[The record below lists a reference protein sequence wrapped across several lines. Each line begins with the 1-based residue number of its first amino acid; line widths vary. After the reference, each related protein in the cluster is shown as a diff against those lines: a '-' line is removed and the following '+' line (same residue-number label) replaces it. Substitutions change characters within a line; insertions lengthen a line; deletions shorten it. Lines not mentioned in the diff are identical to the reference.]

1 MLQLEN
7 LTLGSFQTN
16 RRSVIH
22 VKFFS
27 MMSSAMRCPAF
38 ATAQSCA
45 KGVKGGAK
53 DDDEL
58 GMDTCHRWVS
68 KYSVKFLS
76 SQLIID
82 NRVLNSPIYGHA
94 VLFRFSPWYF
104 SSFYLQC
111 DRQLYPTYYHESR
124 SEECPNKV
132 TNITPEL
139 SVSHGLHPNPVTVFQ
154 LFFNHVS
161 CQPEIVSAILKTARK
176 PFQL

>member
-82 NRVLNSPIYGHA
+82 N
-94 VLFRFSPWYF
+94 PWYF

-124 SEECPNKV
+124 SEECPQQSD
-132 TNITPEL
+132 EHHARAL
-139 SVSHGLHPNPVTVFQ
+139 SLARTSSKPGYGISIVLQ
-154 LFFNHVS
+154 S
-161 CQPEIVSAILKTARK
+161 CQLPAGNR
-176 PFQL
+176 

>member
-124 SEECPNKV
+124 SEECPQQSD
-132 TNITPEL
+132 EHHARAL
-139 SVSHGLHPNPVTVFQ
+139 SLARTSSKPGYGISIVLQ
-154 LFFNHVS
+154 S
-161 CQPEIVSAILKTARK
+161 CQLPAGNR
-176 PFQL
+176 